1 MGNAA
6 TPAYCCNEKFDED
19 SAIQIA
25 SIATDEMV
33 KIEDFELPR
42 LQGGWYRKTDGTKLG
57 DMIDQVFLW
66 DARIRVGVDSST
78 VDLFANRLSLT
89 LMGQRHEA
97 VLSLHAQPTL
107 TWEDGDVWVLKWVFN
122 STSMQKVSRRAVL
135 PLASLA

>member
-19 SAIQIA
+19 HEFQ
-25 SIATDEMV
+25 
-33 KIEDFELPR
+33 R

-78 VDLFANRLSLT
+78 VHLFGPDQDRLSLT

-107 TWEDGDVWVLKWVFN
+107 TWEDGDVWVLK
-122 STSMQKVSRRAVL
+122 
-135 PLASLA
+135 

>member
-6 TPAYCCNEKFDED
+6 TPAYCCNEKFEED

-33 KIEDFELPR
+33 KIEDHDHEFQH

-66 DARIRVGVDSST
+66 DARIRVGEDSST
-78 VDLFANRLSLT
+78 VHLFADRLSIT

-107 TWEDGDVWVLKWVFN
+107 TWADGDVWVLK
-122 STSMQKVSRRAVL
+122 
-135 PLASLA
+135 